1 MLSNAS
7 SIAKHRTMVDY
18 DNTKVENKI
27 KMYYYVLVLV
37 INSSIAISIAKHRT
51 MVDYD
56 NTKVEIKIK
65 TYYNVLVLVI
75 NSSIAM
81 SLLH

>member
-7 SIAKHRTMVDY
+7 SIAKHRT
-18 DNTKVENKI
+18 NTTVENKI

-56 NTKVEIKIK
+56 NTKVENKIK
-65 TYYNVLVLVI
+65 MCLF
-75 NSSIAM
+75 
-81 SLLH
+81 

>member
-7 SIAKHRTMVDY
+7 SIASSITKDRTMVDY

-51 MVDYD
+51 MLFLLLAMLFLLLAMLLFITKT
-56 NTKVEIKIK
+56 NTF
-65 TYYNVLVLVI
+65 
-75 NSSIAM
+75 
-81 SLLH
+81 